1 MIQHEKS
8 KTGGIQSPVEA
19 YAPAFFA
26 FLAIQLTDRIT
37 SEGARFSA
45 AIGLEIPVNTMSTIM
60 VLKEGPAS
68 VTEIASALNVS
79 HVAVIKTTRILI
91 DKGILERR
99 GDPSDGRRKPLS
111 LTSKGILVAADV
123 STVIEKAQSVYRDLF
138 EEIGA
143 DLHEALLK
151 MNAALDRVSFDTRL
165 AKA

>member
-1 MIQHEKS
+1 MIQNEKS
-8 KTGGIQSPVEA
+8 RTGRIHRPVET

-37 SEGARFSA
+37 SEGARFST

-79 HVAVIKTTRILI
+79 HVAVIKTIRILN

-99 GDPSDGRRKPLS
+99 NDPSDGRRKPLS
-111 LTSKGILVAADV
+111 LTSKGTQVAADV
-123 STVIEKAQSVYRDLF
+123 STVIEKAQSVYRELF
-138 EEIGA
+138 EEIGV

-151 MNAALDRVSFDTRL
+151 MNAALDRISFDNRL
-165 AKA
+165 ARA

>member
-1 MIQHEKS
+1 MIRHEKS
-8 KTGGIQSPVEA
+8 KTGGIQRPVET

-37 SEGARFSA
+37 SEGARFST

-60 VLKEGPAS
+60 VLKGGPAS

-79 HVAVIKTTRILI
+79 HVAVIKTIRILI

-99 GDPSDGRRKPLS
+99 NDPSDGRRKPLS
-111 LTSKGILVAADV
+111 LTSKGTQVAADV
-123 STVIEKAQSVYRDLF
+123 STVIEKAQSVYRELF
-138 EEIGA
+138 EEIGV

-151 MNAALDRVSFDTRL
+151 MNASLDRISFDNRL
-165 AKA
+165 ARA

>member
-1 MIQHEKS
+1 MRCAMIQHEKS

-45 AIGLEIPVNTMSTIM
+45 TIGLEIPVNTMSTIM

-68 VTEIASALNVS
+68 VTEIASA
-79 HVAVIKTTRILI
+79 
-91 DKGILERR
+91 
-99 GDPSDGRRKPLS
+99 RRKPLS